1 MMAYNEI
8 MVDKDKIIDDLKEVA
23 ELLGNQEEL
32 DSKIANEKLELE
44 VVENMVSSLI
54 EKRTKTD
61 TISEEEFEKQYKG
74 LEDKS
79 KQIITKIGSLINEKT
94 IRRGKKAKILA
105 SVGLME
111 KEPNLILKWS
121 KEAWMAMVESAIVHK
136 DKTISF
142 RFYYGRK
149 VKV

>member
-1 MMAYNEI
+1 M
-8 MVDKDKIIDDLKEVA
+8 
-23 ELLGNQEEL
+23 
-32 DSKIANEKLELE
+32 
-44 VVENMVSSLI
+44 
-54 EKRTKTD
+54 
-61 TISEEEFEKQYKG
+61 
-74 LEDKS
+74 
-79 KQIITKIGSLINEKT
+79 NEKT

-111 KEPNLILKWS
+111 KEPNLILKWN

-142 RFYYGRK
+142 RFYCGRK